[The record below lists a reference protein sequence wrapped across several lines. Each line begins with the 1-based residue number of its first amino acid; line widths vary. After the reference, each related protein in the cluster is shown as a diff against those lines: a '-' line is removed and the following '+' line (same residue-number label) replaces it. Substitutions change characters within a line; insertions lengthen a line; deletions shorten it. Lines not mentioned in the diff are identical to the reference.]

1 MKSRETPTKK
11 ITHDFKD
18 FLKRELSQRCEQ
30 NPAYSLRAFAKQLGV
45 SHTSLSQVLSGKR
58 PLTSKAQKQMALA
71 LNVSIEQFVKFKIP
85 KTIKFEERF
94 EPLDIDKFEFLSDWY
109 HDAILEL
116 TRLRC
121 FKPDPKWIA
130 RVLDVN
136 VNQINI
142 AVERLIKLGLL
153 KVEKTGEWKDLSINN
168 TNNHVGE
175 FTNSALKKYQKDI
188 LSKSTQA
195 LDVLPRDQ
203 RDHTSLM
210 LNFSGANMKAAKDMI
225 KKFRTEFS
233 AAAQNSEQV
242 ADDIYTLQISF
253 FPISKTKNK
262 ELK

>member
-1 MKSRETPTKK
+1 MKSRDTHTKK
-11 ITHDFKD
+11 ATLNFKD
-18 FLKRELSQRCEQ
+18 FLKRELSRRCEQ
-30 NPAYSLRAFAKQLGV
+30 NPAYSLRAFAKQLGI
-45 SHTSLSQVLSGKR
+45 SHTSLSQILAGKR
-58 PLTSKAQKQMALA
+58 PLSSKAQKQMALA

-85 KTIKFEERF
+85 TNIKFEERF

-121 FKPDPKWIA
+121 FKPEPKWIA

-136 VNQINI
+136 VNQINLAI
-142 AVERLIKLGLL
+142 ERLTKLGLL
-153 KVEKTGEWKDLSINN
+153 KIERTGEWKDLSVNN

-175 FTNSALKKYQKDI
+175 FTNSALKRYQKDI
-188 LSKSTQA
+188 LNKSAQA
-195 LDVLPRDQ
+195 LETLPRDQ

-210 LNFSGANMKAAKDMI
+210 LNFSRAEIKKAKELI

-233 AAAQNSEQV
+233 AAAQNCEQV
-242 ADDIYTLQISF
+242 ADDVYTLQISF
-253 FPISKTKNK
+253 FPITETK